1 MWNQARNHSPPSD
14 DLGVTPQC
22 QSQPRE
28 ARPNAHIKQTSGRVY
43 DRQKCQNASKQAA
56 DRRDL
61 CLPRRQIASDL
72 CDVFYSPSNTA
83 TVAASRAEQSSS
95 GTAAAAATVL
105 ESNASLL
112 SVLGARHNFLV
123 MTSILD
129 ELAYLRTVQRH
140 GIG

>member
-1 MWNQARNHSPPSD
+1 M
-14 DLGVTPQC
+14 
-22 QSQPRE
+22 
-28 ARPNAHIKQTSGRVY
+28 
-43 DRQKCQNASKQAA
+43 
-56 DRRDL
+56 
-61 CLPRRQIASDL
+61 
-72 CDVFYSPSNTA
+72 
-83 TVAASRAEQSSS
+83 AASQAEQSSS
-95 GTAAAAATVL
+95 GAAAAAVL